1 LDYSTKHDKKY
12 WNIIKDNLSI
22 ILLLLAIVFL
32 IFITCSMDKV
42 TAINGINSSER
53 TFSVYNLGYTD
64 DTYGFT
70 IMVIAFLI
78 IFSSSVIKRITAH
91 IKSNTFTPI
100 KYFINQM
107 LKLKIYHIHPKYWIK
122 KMFFFLLLIGFCIL
136 LSIDTI
142 TNVAYKQKFIVAND
156 KDKTLVICYYY
167 LLPFFDRKIKYA
179 INADCSFSVDI
190 WNSNNADYKSNGC
203 VFLFFNNATQKEN
216 GTIDKIMIYEGTP
229 WVAEKVG
236 RSLHEI
242 THLPVNIKKIE

>member
-1 LDYSTKHDKKY
+1 MAYSAKHYKKY
-12 WNIIKDNLSI
+12 WNIIKDNVSI
-22 ILLLLAIVFL
+22 ILLVLAIVFL

-42 TAINGINSSER
+42 TAINGINSSEC
-53 TFSVYNLGYTD
+53 TFSVYNLGYIND
-64 DTYGFT
+64 KYGYT
-70 IMVIAFLI
+70 IMCIAFLI
-78 IFSSSVIKRITAH
+78 IFSSAVIKRITAH

-122 KMFFFLLLIGFCIL
+122 KMFFLLLIGFCIL
-136 LSIDTI
+136 LSINTI

-179 INADCSFSVDI
+179 INADCSFSVDT
-190 WNSNNADYKSNGC
+190 WYSNSADYKSNGY
-203 VFLFFNNATQKEN
+203 VFLFFNNETQKEN
-216 GTIDKIMIYEGTP
+216 GAIDKIMSYEGTP
-229 WVAEKVG
+229 WIAKNVG